1 MVFGTLD
8 QVAQLTEQPV
18 PALNPTCKLKVLLQA
33 QQAVRSPREKK
44 RSITP

>member
-8 QVAQLTEQPV
+8 QVAQLTEQPL

-33 QQAVRSPREKK
+33 KQGAPPRN
-44 RSITP
+44 RSITT